1 MNIGK
6 GGVCMIN
13 VTLKD
18 GSIKQ
23 YPEGITVKEVAE
35 SISAG
40 LARVALAAEIDGEV
54 KDLATVL
61 DRDCTL
67 NLLTFDSDGGK
78 HAFRHTASHVLAHA
92 VKRLY
97 PGAKLAIGPAIENG
111 FYYDFD
117 VDTPFTREDLDR
129 IEKEMENIVKED
141 HQLERFTL
149 PRDEAIRFMEE
160 RNEPYKV
167 ELIQDLPEDAVISFY
182 RQGDFVDL
190 CAGPHIPSTGR
201 VKAFRLTHVAGAYW
215 RGDEK
220 NKMLQRIY
228 GTAFPKKSELDEYL
242 TALEEARKRDHNKL
256 GRELGYFTTVDYI
269 GQGLPILMPKG
280 AKVIQILQ
288 RFVEDE
294 EERRGYQLTKT
305 PFMAK
310 RELYKISGHWDHYR
324 DGMFILGDP
333 AKYEDPSEE
342 ILALR
347 PMTCPFQFQVYL
359 SKLRSYRDLPLR
371 YNETST
377 LFRNEAS
384 GEMHGLIRVRQF
396 TISEGHIACTPEQ
409 LDDEFAGC
417 LDLALFMLRTVGLE
431 SDVTYRF
438 SKWDPNNKEK
448 YIGTEEQ
455 WEQVQGRMRQI
466 LDELKINYT
475 EAEGE
480 AAFYGPKLDIQIRN
494 VYGKEDT
501 LITIQIDFQLAE
513 KFGMVYIDR
522 DGQKKHPYVI
532 HRTSIGCYERTLA
545 LLIEKYAGA
554 LPTWLAPVQV
564 KVLPIVDKHHD
575 YAGRVAERLR
585 EAGLRVEVDYRNEKI
600 GYKIREAQV
609 EKVPYMLVLGDKE
622 AENRQVAVRSRKE
635 GDLGPMPLENFI
647 EKLTEE
653 VRTKAK

>member
-1 MNIGK
+1 
-6 GGVCMIN
+6 MIN

-167 ELIQDLPEDAVISFY
+167 ELIRDLPEDAVISFY

-201 VKAFRLTHVAGAYW
+201 VKAFKLTHVAGAYW

-438 SKWDPNNKEK
+438 SKWDPNSKEK

-622 AENRQVAVRSRKE
+622 AENGQVAVRSRKE

-647 EKLTEE
+647 EKITEE

>member
-1 MNIGK
+1 
-6 GGVCMIN
+6 MIN
-13 VTLKD
+13 ITLKD
-18 GSIKQ
+18 GSLKQ
-23 YPEGITVKEVAE
+23 YPKGITVKEVAE

-54 KDLATVL
+54 KDLSTVL
-61 DRDCTL
+61 DKDCTL
-67 NLLTFDSDGGK
+67 NLLTFDSEGGK
-78 HAFRHTASHVLAHA
+78 HAFRHTASHVMAQA
-92 VKRLY
+92 VKRLF
-97 PGAKLAIGPAIENG
+97 PDAKLAIGPAIENG

-117 VDTPFTREDLDR
+117 VEKPFTAEDMER
-129 IEKEMENIVKED
+129 IEKEMGSIVKED
-141 HQLERFTL
+141 LPLERFTL
-149 PRDEAIRFMEE
+149 PREEAIRFMEE
-160 RNEPYKV
+160 KGEPYKV

-190 CAGPHIPSTGR
+190 CAGPHVPSTGR
-201 VKAFRLTHVAGAYW
+201 IKAFKLIQAAGAYW

-228 GTAFPKKSELDEYL
+228 GTAFTKKNELDEYI
-242 TALEEARKRDHNKL
+242 TALEEAKKRDHNKL

-280 AKVIQILQ
+280 AKVIQVLQ

-294 EERRGYQLTKT
+294 EERRGYMLTKT

-333 AKYEDPSEE
+333 AKFDDPSEE

-359 SKLRSYRDLPLR
+359 SRLRSYRELPFRL
-371 YNETST
+371 NETST

-396 TISEGHIACTPEQ
+396 TISEGHIACMPEQ
-409 LDDEFAGC
+409 LEEEFAGC

-431 SDVTYRF
+431 SDVSYRF

-448 YIGTEEQ
+448 YIGTEEE

-466 LDELKINYT
+466 LDDLKIPYT
-475 EAEGE
+475 EADGE

-494 VYGKEDT
+494 VFGKEDT

-554 LPTWLAPVQV
+554 LPTWLAPVQA
-564 KVLPIVDKHHD
+564 KILPIVDKHHD
-575 YAGRVAERLR
+575 YAQQVARKLQD
-585 EAGLRVEVDYRNEKI
+585 AGIRVEVDYRNEKI
-600 GYKIREAQV
+600 GYKIRRAIYAR
-609 EKVPYMLVLGDKE
+609 PG
-622 AENRQVAVRSRKE
+622 RQGS
-635 GDLGPMPLENFI
+635 
-647 EKLTEE
+647 
-653 VRTKAK
+653 